1 MMLLI
6 GISKRHIGSWHSN
19 ITQVIGPKLGLN
31 PTQFSDKNQ
40 GDAAAEAKFKEI
52 SAAFEVLSDPKK
64 KETYDR

>member
-1 MMLLI
+1 MFDPNL
-6 GISKRHIGSWHSN
+6 
-19 ITQVIGPKLGLN
+19 TQYL
-31 PTQFSDKNQ
+31 DKNQ